1 MDNFVSYLDSKS
13 KQTVDYSQLIDI
25 INASNVDFYTK
36 SLYDTEYTGIY
47 DPKYMYYNHFS
58 NSVSSLVEGKKKLRS
73 RTMSNYDEWQNE
85 HLTEPTHSDLELK
98 HIDVSACCISD
109 LIKTIDEN
117 PYDAKCRYNI
127 DLRSLHKIREEL
139 GDIDSMIG
147 MENLKLSVF
156 DQLLYFIQKL
166 HVSSNKKEHDFKHTV
181 IYGPPGTGK
190 TEIAKTIGKMY
201 SKLGLLKNDVFRKVT
216 RDDLVAGYL
225 GQTALKVKKVIDECG
240 CLFIDEAYSLANNS
254 NDTDSFS
261 KECIDTICEALSDRK
276 ADLMVIVA
284 GYENELEETFFKV
297 NRGMKSR
304 FMWKFKIDN
313 YTPSEL
319 CSIFYK
325 KVGDAEWIID
335 ASNSIND
342 DWFKSKM
349 ESFEFFGRDIEVLFS
364 HIKICHSRR
373 IFGKSDS
380 KTIKI
385 ITIDDMNSGYDKFK
399 QHMKS
404 KHKDNFDIPGFYI

>member
-1 MDNFVSYLDSKS
+1 MDNFVSYLDNKS
-13 KQTVDYSQLIDI
+13 KQTVDYDQLIDI
-25 INASNVDFYTK
+25 INASNMHFYTK
-36 SLYDTEYTGIY
+36 SLYDPAYTGIY

-58 NSVSSLVEGKKKLRS
+58 SSVSSLIEEKNKMRS

-85 HLTEPTHSDLELK
+85 HMTEPTHTDLELK
-98 HIDVSACCISD
+98 IIDVSACCISE
-109 LIKTIDEN
+109 LIKIIDDN
-117 PYDAKCRYNI
+117 QYDAKYRYNI
-127 DLRSLHKIREEL
+127 DLHSLHKIRGEL
-139 GDIDSMIG
+139 SDIDSMIG

-201 SKLGLLKNDVFRKVT
+201 SKLGLLKNSVFRKVT
-216 RDDLVAGYL
+216 RDDLIAGYL
-225 GQTALKVKKVIDECG
+225 GQTAIKVKKVIDECG
-240 CLFIDEAYSLANNS
+240 CLFIDEAYSLASNS

-284 GYENELEETFFKV
+284 GYENELEETLFKV

-304 FMWKFKIDN
+304 FMWKFKIDD
-313 YTPSEL
+313 YTPTEL
-319 CSIFYK
+319 RRIFCK
-325 KVGDAEWIID
+325 KVDDAEWVID
-335 ASNSIND
+335 ASNSVND
-342 DWFKSKM
+342 DWFKDKM
-349 ESFEFFGRDIEVLFS
+349 KTFEFFGRDIELLFS

-373 IFGKSDS
+373 IFGKTDI

-385 ITIDDMNSGYDKFK
+385 ITMDDMNNGYDKFK

-404 KHKDNFDIPGFYI
+404 KRSETYEIPGFYI

>member
-1 MDNFVSYLDSKS
+1 M
-13 KQTVDYSQLIDI
+13 
-25 INASNVDFYTK
+25 
-36 SLYDTEYTGIY
+36 
-47 DPKYMYYNHFS
+47 
-58 NSVSSLVEGKKKLRS
+58 
-73 RTMSNYDEWQNE
+73 
-85 HLTEPTHSDLELK
+85 
-98 HIDVSACCISD
+98 
-109 LIKTIDEN
+109 
-117 PYDAKCRYNI
+117 
-127 DLRSLHKIREEL
+127 
-139 GDIDSMIG
+139 
-147 MENLKLSVF
+147 
-156 DQLLYFIQKL
+156 
-166 HVSSNKKEHDFKHTV
+166 
-181 IYGPPGTGK
+181 
-190 TEIAKTIGKMY
+190 
-201 SKLGLLKNDVFRKVT
+201 
-216 RDDLVAGYL
+216 
-225 GQTALKVKKVIDECG
+225 
-240 CLFIDEAYSLANNS
+240 
-254 NDTDSFS
+254 
-261 KECIDTICEALSDRK
+261 SDRK